1 MSSVARPIAAF
12 EVYYEDAA
20 NQLSA
25 GDSLGRNDVALFDN
39 FPGEPQSRQFK
50 IGREWA
56 EPNLV
61 FGEF

>member
-12 EVYYEDAA
+12 EIYEDAA
-20 NQLSA
+20 HQLSA
-25 GDSLGRNDVALFDN
+25 GDSLGRNDIALVDN
-39 FPGEPQSRQFK
+39 LSGESQSRHFK

-61 FGEF
+61 LGEL

>member
-12 EVYYEDAA
+12 EINEDAA
-20 NQLSA
+20 NRLSA
-25 GDSLGRNDVALFDN
+25 GDSLGRNDVTLLDN
-39 FPGEPQSRQFK
+39 FSGEPQSRHFK

-61 FGEF
+61 LGEL

>member
-12 EVYYEDAA
+12 EVYEDAA
-20 NQLSA
+20 NQLTV
-25 GDSLGRNDVALFDN
+25 GDSLGRNDVALLDT
-39 FPGEPQSRQFK
+39 FPGEPQSRHFK

-61 FGEF
+61 LGEL